1 MNDGSS
7 FSVPIDISYDGEH
20 ASESESS
27 AIWYDTSGLGDVAG
41 AVNGTKIVAM
51 AAAGFPSTSVDANI
65 TFHAFTGSGI
75 PSAAVVAARDFN
87 TVPGG
92 TAGIGF
98 GAV

>member
-27 AIWYDTSGLGDVAG
+27 AIWNDTSGRGDVAG
-41 AVNGTKIVAM
+41 AVNGTKIVAI
-51 AAAGFPSTSVDANI
+51 AAAGLPWTSVDANI
-65 TFHAFTGSGI
+65 TFHALNGSAI
-75 PSAAVVAARDFN
+75 PTAATVAGRDFN